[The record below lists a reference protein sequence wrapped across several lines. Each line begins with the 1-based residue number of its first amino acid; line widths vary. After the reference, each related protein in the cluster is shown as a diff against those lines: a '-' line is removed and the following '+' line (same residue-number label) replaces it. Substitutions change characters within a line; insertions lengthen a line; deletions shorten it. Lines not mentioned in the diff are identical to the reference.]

1 MKRYT
6 PFLLLSIFALTLA
19 SCDLLKKKEMP
30 SEEVMHAGFP
40 PVGNLATAKNVIFLV
55 GDGMG
60 LAQITGAMYANGNK
74 LNLERFKT
82 IGLHKTH
89 ASDKLITDSA
99 AGATAFSCGIKTYN
113 GAIGVKDDKSSCE
126 TVAELAKQ
134 ARMSVGMVAT
144 STIVHATPASFYAHQ
159 PQRKMYEEIAM
170 DLANFKP
177 DYFVGGGK
185 KFFDRRDDEKDLIKM
200 MQADGYTIGNYFD
213 NEFLEMDLPEKGGFG
228 FLTADEDPLPV
239 AQGRNYLLSASVAA
253 IPFLAKR
260 SDRGFF
266 LLIEGSQ
273 IDWGGHANDG
283 DYVVSELLDFDRVVG
298 RVLDYAEKDGNT
310 LVVVTADHET
320 GGYSN
325 IQGSKM
331 DSLVTKFTSGYHTA
345 TMVPVFAYGPGANR
359 FSGIYDNT
367 EIYEKLKSVLDL

>member
-1 MKRYT
+1 MKRT
-6 PFLLLSIFALTLA
+6 NLVIFLAFFCCIHF
-19 SCDLLKKKEMP
+19 SCDFLIKKEVP
-30 SEEVMHAGFP
+30 SESIVHAGLP
-40 PVGNLATAKNVIFLV
+40 PVNDLAVAKNVIFLV

-60 LAQITGAMYANGNK
+60 LGQITGAMYANGNK

-113 GAIGVKDDKSSCE
+113 GAIGVRDDKSACE
-126 TVAELAKQ
+126 TLAELAKK

-144 STIVHATPASFYAHQ
+144 STIVHATPASFYSHQ
-159 PQRKMYEEIAM
+159 PQRKMYDEIAM

-200 MQADGYTIGNYFD
+200 MQSEGYTIGNYFD

-283 DYVVSELLDFDRVVG
+283 DYVVSELLDFDRVIG

-325 IQGSKM
+325 IQGSTM

-345 TMVPVFAYGPGANR
+345 TMVPVFAYGPGANK
-359 FSGIYDNT
+359 FQGIYENT
-367 EIYEKLKSVLDL
+367 EIYQKLKSVMDL